1 MAGVFSLLLLGI
13 FMFLTCLAVQIIPL
27 KTNLAPRQLN
37 NALSLSIGML
47 VGTALAIVVP
57 EGVELLVEGQ
67 GDFSWK
73 VPFLFAVGAPILFGF
88 VVMYLLDHHKVIQKR
103 FSPQLSTDKNEI
115 SYFQS
120 IILTPLTF
128 SLILHS
134 LVDGFALGVSAQ
146 DELLSVHYI
155 FYTMIILHKLPTAF
169 SLSVV
174 LIQQGLKLNLFYVH
188 ILVFAL
194 TTPLASLLSYPFA
207 KLALSSNTGL
217 AVLLLISS
225 GTFLYSVVHLF
236 LQEPALHEHGPVMA
250 NSANYFEVDD
260 GQEFTH
266 LLLTV
271 VGTLIP
277 LFFSLAGV
285 D

>member
-1 MAGVFSLLLLGI
+1 
-13 FMFLTCLAVQIIPL
+13 MFLACIVVQILPL
-27 KTNLAPRQLN
+27 KTNLAPRLLN

-47 VGTALAIVVP
+47 IGTALAIVVP

-67 GDFSWK
+67 GDFAWK

-88 VVMYLLDHHKVIQKR
+88 VVMYLLDHHKIIKKQ
-103 FSPQLSTDKNEI
+103 FFHHLSTDQNET
-115 SYFQS
+115 SYFKS

-134 LVDGFALGVSAQ
+134 LVDGLALGISSQ
-146 DELLSVHYI
+146 DELLSVHYV

-174 LIQQGLKLNLFYVH
+174 LIQQGLPQNLFYIHV
-188 ILVFAL
+188 LAFAL

-207 KLALSSNTGL
+207 RLALASNVGL
-217 AVLLLISS
+217 ALLLLFSS

-236 LQEPALHEHGPVMA
+236 LQEPALHDHGPVMA
-250 NSANYFEVDD
+250 NSANYFEPDN
-260 GQEFTH
+260 GQDFVH
-266 LLLTV
+266 LSLTV
-271 VGTLIP
+271 VGTLVP
-277 LFFSLAGV
+277 LLFSLAGV